1 MASSNKPYIEHSFH
15 LNDYITTN
23 IEAINMEINSALI
36 LRLEKLA
43 NLQLTEQE
51 RQKLGDDLGKI
62 VDMVNQLQEVNT
74 DGVEPLIYLSDRG
87 AVLRKDEVNHQL
99 DINTALANAPQQD
112 GTYFQVPKVSKK

>member
-1 MASSNKPYIEHSFH
+1 
-15 LNDYITTN
+15 
-23 IEAINMEINSALI
+23 MEINSALI